1 MVSILGTQLAP
12 RAGLTIFPEGRVST
26 FTAYNEP
33 NMSQLT
39 TVGRLLNDLQSESAA
54 RLQSVVRAAGVSPEN
69 AEAAMRGV
77 SRLTLSEQLRLS
89 EAVLLLEP
97 TLSREALRLREQVL
111 AARSYETG
119 DGRAEAPAQRWECVS
134 GSR

>member
-1 MVSILGTQLAP
+1 
-12 RAGLTIFPEGRVST
+12 
-26 FTAYNEP
+26 
-33 NMSQLT
+33 MSQLT

-119 DGRAEAPAQRWECVS
+119 DVERRTEAPAQRWERVS
-134 GSR
+134 GLR